1 MKQHLLDLVEE
12 LKNEGYNESDAI
24 ELAIHRF
31 GDKNSL
37 KKDLTYFF
45 KYPKKVFIVKIMVMI
60 GIILCLLTLFAKD
73 IGYGHDLEKCD
84 INNIDNYIKNKH
96 ISYLRV
102 FEISNDS
109 DINLDDLRVL
119 TNEKEINSKKIKL
132 IYSYGDFDKSSYM
145 KAVIYDEG
153 IPMWYIEYVTKS
165 TEVLKINVKIL
176 ICVSILFILIFIYIY
191 IYMQK

>member
-24 ELAIHRF
+24 ELAMHRF

-73 IGYGHDLEKCD
+73 IGYGHDLE
-84 INNIDNYIKNKH
+84 NII
-96 ISYLRV
+96 
-102 FEISNDS
+102 
-109 DINLDDLRVL
+109 
-119 TNEKEINSKKIKL
+119 T
-132 IYSYGDFDKSSYM
+132 
-145 KAVIYDEG
+145 
-153 IPMWYIEYVTKS
+153 
-165 TEVLKINVKIL
+165 
-176 ICVSILFILIFIYIY
+176 
-191 IYMQK
+191 

>member
-73 IGYGHDLEKCD
+73 IGYWHDLEKYNNLKEFFLNIEIHLEKCD

-153 IPMWYIEYVTKS
+153 IPMWYIE
-165 TEVLKINVKIL
+165 
-176 ICVSILFILIFIYIY
+176 
-191 IYMQK
+191 